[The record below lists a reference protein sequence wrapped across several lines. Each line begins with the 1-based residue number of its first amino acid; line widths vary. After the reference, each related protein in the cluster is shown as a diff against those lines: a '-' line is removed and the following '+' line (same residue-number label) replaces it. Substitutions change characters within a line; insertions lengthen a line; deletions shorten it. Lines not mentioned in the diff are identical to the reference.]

1 MGWEKYSEDFLLLRR
16 DPVPLVNIE
25 HGCQN
30 EVKGE
35 MDNQEKKALKENF
48 KKKRFLAKDITT
60 VFLGQKKFCTRNTT
74 RCPLRVGV
82 RYQLELV
89 M

>member
-1 MGWEKYSEDFLLLRR
+1 M
-16 DPVPLVNIE
+16 PLVNIE

-48 KKKRFLAKDITT
+48 EKIFLAKNITT
-60 VFLGQKKFCTRNTT
+60 VFLGQNNSA
-74 RCPLRVGV
+74 
-82 RYQLELV
+82 LEILLYAH
-89 M
+89 

>member
-1 MGWEKYSEDFLLLRR
+1 M
-16 DPVPLVNIE
+16 PLVNIE

-35 MDNQEKKALKENF
+35 MDNQEKKALKETL
-48 KKKRFLAKDITT
+48 KIFLSKNITAE
-60 VFLGQKKFCTRNTT
+60 FLGQKKICTRNIAITI
-74 RCPLRVGV
+74 CPLRVGV
-82 RYQLELV
+82 LRYQLELV

>member
-1 MGWEKYSEDFLLLRR
+1 MGWEKYSGDFLLLRR

-35 MDNQEKKALKENF
+35 MDNQEKKALKENS
-48 KKKRFLAKDITT
+48 KIFLAKNITT
-60 VFLGQKKFCTRNTT
+60 VFLGQKNSA
-74 RCPLRVGV
+74 
-82 RYQLELV
+82 LEILLDAH
-89 M
+89 

>member
-1 MGWEKYSEDFLLLRR
+1 M
-16 DPVPLVNIE
+16 PLVNIE

-35 MDNQEKKALKENF
+35 MDNQEKKALKENL
-48 KKKRFLAKDITT
+48 KIFLAKNITRE
-60 VFLGQKKFCTRNTT
+60 FLGQKKFCTRNTT
-74 RCPLRVGV
+74 ICPLRVGV
-82 RYQLELV
+82 LRYQLELV

>member
-35 MDNQEKKALKENF
+35 MDNQEKKALKEKLRIF
-48 KKKRFLAKDITT
+48 
-60 VFLGQKKFCTRNTT
+60 FC
-74 RCPLRVGV
+74 
-82 RYQLELV
+82 
-89 M
+89 